1 MSDYKTPKDLRYS
14 EEHEWVRIEGD
25 LAVVG
30 ITDYAQQKLGDVT
43 YVELPEPGGEVEE
56 MGEMCVVESVKA
68 AADVY
73 APISGKLAEVNSA
86 LEDEPQVINQDC
98 YGAGWLVKIKGFDQE
113 EVENLMDAAS
123 YQDFVSQGRIIW
135 ISCLTQTRTGPRC
148 WLSWVWAR
156 WKIFLRSFLRN

>member
-1 MSDYKTPKDLRYS
+1 MSEYKTPEEPRYS

-43 YVELPEPGGEVEE
+43 YVELPAIDGEVEE

-73 APISGKLAEVNSA
+73 APISGTVAEVNSA
-86 LEDEPQVINQDC
+86 LEDEPQLINQDC
-98 YGAGWLVKIKGFDQE
+98 YGKGWLVKIKDFDQKE
-113 EVENLMDAAS
+113 IENLMDAAS
-123 YQDFVSQGRIIW
+123 YQNFV
-135 ISCLTQTRTGPRC
+135 
-148 WLSWVWAR
+148 A
-156 WKIFLRSFLRN
+156 KEE